1 MIVVFLPMGLI
12 AARILTDSKW
22 RHNGQEIENMIAEY
36 PPTLL
41 AEVKEK
47 TKNRQLTGFTPGQGP
62 LNPDLMLVGE
72 APGRHEEKVNIPFSG
87 ASGQELMKLI
97 ESI

>member
-1 MIVVFLPMGLI
+1 
-12 AARILTDSKW
+12 
-22 RHNGQEIENMIAEY
+22 MIAEY

-47 TKNRQLTGFTPGQGP
+47 TKDRQLTGFTPGQGQ

-72 APGRHEEKVNIPFSG
+72 APGRHEEEVNIPFWIFTFNCLYYQCRSST
-87 ASGQELMKLI
+87 AL
-97 ESI
+97 